1 MTSNNPLTRRRFI
14 RTSAMAAIGGAVAAA
29 SGRGGAFLARAQARA
44 APPAS
49 ADLKVRLY
57 QPLSS
62 SANTRVVLIRD
73 RSVLDDAGRVRAEIV
88 RSMLDTAV
96 TTLTGAKDA
105 AAAWRAIVRPDDVVG
120 IKSNSWQYLATPR
133 ELEAAIEARLV
144 EAGVARADIAID
156 DQGIRTNPVFRRST
170 ALINTRPMRT
180 HHWAG
185 VGSLIKNYI
194 MFVPDPSSYHP
205 DSCADIATIWNLPNV
220 KGKTR
225 LNVLVLLTPQFH
237 GVGPHSYSPQYV
249 WNYFGL
255 AAGFDPV
262 AVDSVGL
269 RIIEAKRR
277 EFFQDNRPLN
287 PPAKHIALA
296 DSRHRL
302 GTADPARIDLVKL
315 GEREGLLI

>member
-1 MTSNNPLTRRRFI
+1 MTSNNPLTRRGFI
-14 RTSAMAAIGGAVAAA
+14 RTSAMAAIGGAVAEA

-105 AAAWRAIVRPDDVVG
+105 SAAWRAIVRPDDVVG

-156 DQGIRTNPVFRRST
+156 DQEIRTNPVFRRST

-205 DSCADIATIWNLPNV
+205 DSCADLAKIWLLPHV

-225 LNVLVLLTPQFH
+225 LIVVDILRPYFGPGPQINPLH
-237 GVGPHSYSPQYV
+237 R
-249 WNYFGL
+249 WNYHGIMVSN
-255 AAGFDPV
+255 DPV
-262 AVDSVGL
+262 AVETICLNICQV
-269 RIIEAKRR
+269 KRNLFKG
-277 EFFQDNRPLN
+277 EPWPIT
-287 PPAKHIALA
+287 PPPDFIAAA
-296 DSRHRL
+296 DKTYKL
-302 GTADPARIDLVKL
+302 GTSDPARIKLVKL
-315 GEREGLLI
+315 GWDKDILV